1 MPASLH
7 PSAEHGFRQTASLY
21 QNARPSY
28 PTQIIEW
35 LQHELALN
43 QHSEVIDLGAGTG
56 KFIPYLQG
64 ITKNI
69 QAIEP
74 ITEMLEQLKLVHP
87 HIHCI
92 ETDSKNLKL
101 PKESID
107 AILCAQSFHWF
118 ADHESLQ
125 AIHSTL
131 KPKASLG
138 LIWNQR
144 DTSFPWVKA
153 IADALIPFE
162 GDTPRFHNGTWR
174 EVFNHSNLF
183 EFKSVKTYPLLH
195 TGTVEQVIMQRLLST
210 SFVAAASTEQKD
222 HIYQKILT
230 IVHEHLHKDLKDI
243 IDFPYMTYAYH
254 YQKI

>member
-1 MPASLH
+1 MPNSLH
-7 PSAEHGFRQTASLY
+7 PSAEHGFRQTAALY
-21 QNARPSY
+21 QTARPSY
-28 PTQIIEW
+28 PDQIIDW
-35 LQHELALN
+35 LRQELALN
-43 QHSEVIDLGAGTG
+43 YQSEVVDLGAGTG
-56 KFIPYLQG
+56 KFIPYLQK
-64 ITKNI
+64 ITQYI

-74 ITEMLEQLKLVHP
+74 ISEMLEQLKLVYP

-101 PKESID
+101 LKQSTD

-118 ADHESLQ
+118 ADQESLQ
-125 AIHSTL
+125 AIYTAL

-153 IADALIPFE
+153 IADALLPFE

-174 EVFNHSNLF
+174 EVFNGSDLF
-183 EFKSVKTYPLLH
+183 EFKSVHTYPLLH

-210 SFVAAASTEQKD
+210 SFVAASSPEQKE
-222 HIYQKILT
+222 HIYQKILN
-230 IVHEHLHKDLKDI
+230 IVHEHLNKDLKDTV
-243 IDFPYMTYAYH
+243 DFPYVTYAYH
-254 YQKI
+254 YQKR